1 MEEQFLD
8 PSVVALAR
16 HILLGCL
23 IGVAA
28 SMLAQYALGWL
39 RLRWTWALIPGT
51 VGAGLLGV
59 GVIEAWTV
67 ALTAAGW
74 LTTCGAFRLERR
86 AREAGGDRRRATHA
100 KLGLID
106 VFARPLA
113 RAKVRLGSAVVGK
126 DRYVLGYGS
135 NRRLVS
141 IKFGGQSGRHGLL
154 LGATGSG
161 KTNALLG
168 CLGRHIEAGVGV
180 VVIDMKADPNLAS
193 QLRQMAAQAGRGF
206 QQWSLDGQLKWN
218 PLRRGSPSELKDKL
232 IESEEFSE
240 RHYQAMYERYLLN
253 VFRAL
258 EFRRRERDLAMVVRL
273 LDPAELAMFIRDMD
287 DEETADEISNY
298 LQRLT
303 NDQMRDLRGLAD
315 RLALLIE
322 GGHGRLLCPPPEEPS
337 IDLLSGPQAG
347 KVILFSLNSST
358 QGATAK
364 LIANM
369 VIQDLKGVCGTL
381 QARDYESHPTVVAL
395 DEFSGLDGDQIAGL
409 FQRARS
415 AGMSLMLATQEL
427 ADLRRVAE
435 GFDEQIV
442 GNVEWILAG
451 RQNNPS
457 SAETVA
463 AIAGTDEV
471 WIHTFQTDD
480 NAFRSNAPFGR
491 ESGMGTRHRG
501 REFVVSPDAIKAL
514 PVGRMVLIE
523 KNPHRAVI
531 VDVLPADQARTKQRK
546 AA

>member
-1 MEEQFLD
+1 MKTPTLD

-16 HILLGCL
+16 EILSGCL
-23 IGVAA
+23 GGVAA
-28 SMLAQYALGWL
+28 AVPAHYVL
-39 RLRWTWALIPGT
+39 RWIGLRWTWALIPGLVGAAFLGFGTIGSWT
-51 VGAGLLGV
+51 VG
-59 GVIEAWTV
+59 
-67 ALTAAGW
+67 LTAAGW
-74 LTTCGAFRLERR
+74 LTACGVLRLERR
-86 AREAGGDRRRATHA
+86 ARDEGGDRRRATESQV
-100 KLGLID
+100 GLVD
-106 VFARPLA
+106 TLAAPAARLKVRYGALA
-113 RAKVRLGSAVVGK
+113 RKGQF
-126 DRYVLGYGS
+126 VLGYGPD
-135 NRRLVS
+135 RRLVS
-141 IKFGGQSGRHGLL
+141 VKFGGGGSGRHGLL
-154 LGATGSG
+154 LGATGAG

-168 CLGRHIEAGVGV
+168 CLGRHIEAGFGV
-180 VVIDMKADPNLAS
+180 VVIDMKADPSLAS
-193 QLRQMAAQAGRGF
+193 QLREMAAQAGRGF

-218 PLRRGSPSELKDKL
+218 PLRRGNPSELKDKL

-258 EFRRRERDLAMVVRL
+258 EFRSRERDLATVVRL
-273 LDPAELAMFIRDMD
+273 LDPAELAMFIRDID
-287 DEETADEISNY
+287 DEDTADQISNY

-322 GGHGRLLCPPPEEPS
+322 GGHGPLLCPPPEEPS
-337 IDLLSGPQAG
+337 IDLQAGPQAG
-347 KVILFSLNSST
+347 KVVLFSLNSST

-364 LIANM
+364 LVANM
-369 VIQDLKGVCGTL
+369 VVQDLKAVCGTL

-427 ADLRRVAE
+427 ADLRRIAE
-435 GFDEQIV
+435 GFDEQII

-463 AIAGTDEV
+463 ALAGTEEIWV
-471 WIHTFQTDD
+471 HTFQTDD
-480 NAFRSNAPFGR
+480 NVLRGTSPR

-501 REFVVSPDAIKAL
+501 REFVYSPDAIKAL

-523 KNPHRAVI
+523 KNPHRAVL
-531 VDVLPADQARTKQRK
+531 VDVLRADRASAKARK